1 MHVDTEST
9 RVKVITFFLIIN
21 HHTTDHSYSEVCS
34 FLWKNSGSFN
44 SISVTLSISLFLD
57 YNRHSMV
64 YQRKELCK
72 CYDFTVVRIIVLC
85 KLLMTGGNVA
95 NTCSYQKKVRN
106 MVSWFGFFLVTVDC
120 FALLVFQWERLVMP
134 ILLVECHSIH
144 QGPWC
149 VLQIHAEGSLMFL
162 FLYFLCL

>member
-1 MHVDTEST
+1 MAA
-9 RVKVITFFLIIN
+9 
-21 HHTTDHSYSEVCS
+21 EVCS

-44 SISVTLSISLFLD
+44 SISATLSISLGLD
-57 YNRHSMV
+57 YNRYSMV
-64 YQRKELCK
+64 HQHKELCK
-72 CYDFTVVRIIVLC
+72 CFIISQLSGSLSC
-85 KLLMTGGNVA
+85 ASYLITGGNVV

-120 FALLVFQWERLVMP
+120 SALLVFQWERLVMP

-162 FLYFLCL
+162 FLYFLCHVFSLAWMCT